1 MGKRTMCKIYLYDIL
16 EKRQS
21 MCNNGGN
28 IMKKRFWGVLFIL
41 CIALCFIPATAFA
54 EDNAG
59 EILVPN
65 DGDVYHSGDVI
76 PVRWTLNTYIK
87 ADDKMTVELLDQSGS
102 QIYSW
107 GDFRFDL
114 GGANIQVPAGIAPGS
129 YILRCTL
136 KHLSEDA
143 VTEPSVVCGEVTI
156 LVNTVPEI
164 TISGADRVCNT
175 QDYTFKFTLPEE
187 VKKDSISAGYE
198 FEYIGSDVNLVEQ
211 DGVYTGTVES
221 TWYDKT
227 AESFDIVVY
236 AKTTNRFGFSVR
248 KTVTLLAEH
257 TGGTATCMHKAV
269 CEVCKAEYGATDPSR
284 HGNLVHVDAKSSTT
298 TSEGNIEY
306 WHCSECGKYFADST
320 AEKEITKEKTVIAK
334 LKNNSGSDDKKPEKA
349 EITKTEKAVRTGDRS
364 SFGLWIAL
372 LFVSGGAIVGT
383 TVAYRKKY

>member
-1 MGKRTMCKIYLYDIL
+1 
-16 EKRQS
+16 
-21 MCNNGGN
+21 
-28 IMKKRFWGVLFIL
+28 MKKRFLSILF
-41 CIALCFIPATAFA
+41 ALCMMLCLAPVAVFA
-54 EDNAG
+54 EENAG
-59 EILVPN
+59 EILGPN
-65 DGDVYHSGDVI
+65 DGAVYHSGDVI
-76 PVRWTLNTYIK
+76 PVRWTFNTYIK
-87 ADDKMTVELLDQSGS
+87 ADDKTTVELMDQSGS
-102 QIYSW
+102 QIHSW
-107 GDFRFDL
+107 GDFRSDL
-114 GGANIQVPAGIAPGS
+114 GGANILVPAGITPGR

-143 VTEPSVVCGEVTI
+143 VTEPSVVCREVTI

-175 QDYTFKFTLPEE
+175 QDYTFKFTLPEG

-236 AKTTNRFGFSVR
+236 ARTANGFGFSVR
-248 KTVTLLAEH
+248 KTVTLLTEH

-306 WHCSECGKYFADST
+306 WYCSECGKYFTDST

-334 LKNNSGSDDKKPEKA
+334 LKNSSGSDDKKPEKA

-364 SFGLWIAL
+364 SFDLWIAL
-372 LFVSGGAIVGT
+372 LFVSGGVIVGT